1 MYAYCLLEMMCFI
14 VYMCLVLQLIKLRM
28 FSTTGNN
35 DMVCVYSIAHDLCRV
50 LLILAGN
57 FMRIKRFET

>member
-1 MYAYCLLEMMCFI
+1 MMCFI

-35 DMVCVYSIAHDLCRV
+35 YGVCLFNCTRLMSCPADFGGKFYEDKKV
-50 LLILAGN
+50 
-57 FMRIKRFET
+57 